1 MKDKITEKNNIED
14 TDRNIEKNII
24 KDKAIEKNNVED
36 TMIPHIRTGVKNNDC
51 GFKNIKKSYPKSENA
66 DFYYSINS
74 DSRIFTSWN
83 ICCK

>member
-36 TMIPHIRTGVKNNDC
+36 TG
-51 GFKNIKKSYPKSENA
+51 NA
-66 DFYYSINS
+66 VAKI
-74 DSRIFTSWN
+74 
-83 ICCK
+83 